1 MVLFGWDQMYL
12 KRFIFFPQD
21 SKTLA
26 WFQKWKK
33 KKKSATMFNPKAL
46 TREMLSFEKAEF
58 KTGENENHSL
68 PDHSLLPPSHIA
80 NTIFPLSEDPF
91 SSKSCCSNSLT
102 GEKNSKTVKEMLYKS
117 SFKSCPGRNV
127 IYLSIL
133 SV

>member
-1 MVLFGWDQMYL
+1 MVFLGGIKCILSSLY
-12 KRFIFFPQD
+12 FFPKTGKPWPG
-21 SKTLA
+21 SKNE
-26 WFQKWKK
+26 KK
-33 KKKSATMFNPKAL
+33 KKKSATMFNPKAFM
-46 TREMLSFEKAEF
+46 REMLSFEKAEF

-68 PDHSLLPPSHIA
+68 SDHSLLPPSHIA
-80 NTIFPLSEDPF
+80 STIFPLSEDPF

-102 GEKNSKTVKEMLYKS
+102 GEKNSKTVKEMLCKS